1 MDLTPQEKEI
11 LDGKQGKTLAK
22 VMQTVV
28 RYGELFGAK
37 QLVTLDKPVH
47 LVTSFG
53 VTMLKPIYEIMG
65 ELIDSGLKTQMP
77 FTVDPR
83 PMDHKNMGDGLLEK
97 LVFKIVYGKQKFY
110 EQQLKSVGIKNDNA
124 YTCTCYMEEVGNIPD
139 KGDIIAWAES
149 SAVVYA
155 NSVLG
160 ARSNRNSAI
169 IDLFCGILGKTPEF
183 GLLTDEGRKASWV
196 IELNTDTLPPAQVL
210 GSAIGIKVQ
219 EDVPYIKGLDKLFAG
234 LDEYQRRDYMKD
246 MGAASA
252 SNGAVGLFHVEKI
265 TPEAKEQ
272 GLELVLDNHKIYQI
286 DDMEIERI
294 KASYPVLWKNPEA
307 KPDLCFIGC
316 PHLSLKQLEE
326 WTDNMTKKILEHNRK
341 KLTVKTIF
349 TAAPDVVE
357 KFKTDEKNYSKFKAT
372 GARLASTCALMAMT
386 NPLYKKKNVITNS
399 NKLRTYTSGRYYNDD
414 EILEMICRSIIYL

>member
-1 MDLTPQEKEI
+1 MNLTSEEKSIIE
-11 LDGKQGKTLAK
+11 GKQGKTLAK

-37 QLVTLDKPVH
+37 RLVPINKPVH

-53 VTMLKPIYEIMG
+53 VTMLKPIYKIMD
-65 ELIDSGLKTQMP
+65 ELIESGLKTKMP

-83 PMDHKNMGDGLLEK
+83 PMDHTNMGDSMLEK
-97 LVFKIVYGKQKFY
+97 LVFKIVYGKQKPY
-110 EQQLKSVGIKNDNA
+110 EKQLEFVGIKNSNA
-124 YTCTCYMEEVGNIPD
+124 YTCTCYMEEVGNIPQ
-139 KGDIIAWAES
+139 KGDVIAWAES

-196 IELNTDTLPPAQVL
+196 IELTTDTLPPAQVL

-219 EDVPYIKGLDKLFAG
+219 EEVPYIKGLDKLLAE
-234 LDEYQRRDYMKD
+234 LDEYQKRDYMKD
-246 MGAASA
+246 MGAAAA
-252 SNGAVGLFHVEKI
+252 SNGAVGLFHVENI
-265 TPEAKEQ
+265 TPEAVEQ
-272 GLELVLDNHKIYQI
+272 GRKLILNNHALYTIN
-286 DDMEIERI
+286 DMEITII
-294 KASYPVLWKNPEA
+294 KNSYPVLWKNPEA
-307 KPDLCFIGC
+307 TPELCFIGC
-316 PHLSLKQLEE
+316 PHLSTKQLEI
-326 WTDNMTKKILEHNRK
+326 WTHDITKRLKQNGKNR
-341 KLTVKTIF
+341 VSIKTIF

-357 KFKTDEKNYSKFKAT
+357 KFKMNKEKYSNFTAT
-372 GARLASTCALMAMT
+372 GARLASTCALMVMS

-414 EILEMICRSIIYL
+414 EILNMICS